1 MVKRWTKSKAKAKGF
16 DQFTRTLII
25 SVSFSP
31 ITLTSLCVPGSV
43 KDEELRQMAATQ
55 KEQAEQAQ
63 KSLDDFRLQVEN
75 SSAKMYHD
83 MKTEVWLICS

>member
-1 MVKRWTKSKAKAKGF
+1 
-16 DQFTRTLII
+16 
-25 SVSFSP
+25 
-31 ITLTSLCVPGSV
+31 V

-83 MKTEVWLICS
+83 MKTEV